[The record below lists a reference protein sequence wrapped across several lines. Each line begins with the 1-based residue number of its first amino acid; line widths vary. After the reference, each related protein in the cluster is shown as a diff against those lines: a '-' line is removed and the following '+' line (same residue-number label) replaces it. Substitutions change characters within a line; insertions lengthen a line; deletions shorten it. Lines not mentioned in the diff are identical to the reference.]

1 MKLANS
7 ITCSYH
13 YRSMKLE
20 SFLLYNIIV
29 LTDKSSLV
37 GDHILVVIDS
47 CERNVF
53 VLNRRDTEQFLE
65 EKNK

>member
-7 ITCSYH
+7 IICSYR

-37 GDHILVVIDS
+37 RDHILVVIDS
-47 CERNVF
+47 CEWNVF

>member
-1 MKLANS
+1 
-7 ITCSYH
+7 
-13 YRSMKLE
+13 MKLE
-20 SFLLYNIIV
+20 SFLLYDIIA

-47 CERNVF
+47 CEWNVF

>member
-7 ITCSYH
+7 IICSYR

-37 GDHILVVIDS
+37 RDHILVVIDS
-47 CERNVF
+47 CEWNVF

-65 EKNK
+65 EKK